1 MLKEVEIFAS
11 LILLL
16 FSIFIIFN
24 ARIIV
29 RSKMDRSNENIKVNI
44 IKVFGVLIAVFALVI
59 IYYIK

>member
-16 FSIFIIFN
+16 FSIFMIFN
-24 ARIIV
+24 ARTIV

-44 IKVFGVLIAVFALVI
+44 IKGFGALIAVFALIV

>member
-44 IKVFGVLIAVFALVI
+44 IKGFGVLIAVFALIV

>member
-24 ARIIV
+24 ARAIV
-29 RSKMDRSNENIKVNI
+29 RSKMDKSNENIKVNI
-44 IKVFGVLIAVFALVI
+44 IKGLGVIITIFALVA
-59 IYYIK
+59 IYYLK